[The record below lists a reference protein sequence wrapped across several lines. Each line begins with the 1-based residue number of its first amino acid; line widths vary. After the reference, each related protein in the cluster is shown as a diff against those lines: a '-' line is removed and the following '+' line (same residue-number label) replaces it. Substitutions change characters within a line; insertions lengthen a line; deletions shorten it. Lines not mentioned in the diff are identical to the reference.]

1 MTEKRR
7 FGISIPS
14 ELADKLDKLSEKL
27 GCDRSRIVR
36 MAIENIVHDHLYYL
50 VKHRCRGI
58 IVVKGSE
65 DILDLIE
72 KYRDLVIAYNHYH
85 LADTCIATIIV
96 DGFSTDI
103 TRLHREILGRGCS
116 SRYIPLDY
124 RSD

>member
-1 MTEKRR
+1 MTVKRR

-14 ELADKLDKLSEKL
+14 NLADKLDQLSEKL

-50 VKHRCRGI
+50 VRHRCRGI

-72 KYRDLVIAYNHYH
+72 KYHNLVVAYNHYH
-85 LADTCIATIIV
+85 LSNTCIATIVV

-103 TRLHREILGRGCS
+103 IRLHREILSRGCT
-116 SRYIPLDY
+116 SRYIPIDY
-124 RSD
+124 RSE